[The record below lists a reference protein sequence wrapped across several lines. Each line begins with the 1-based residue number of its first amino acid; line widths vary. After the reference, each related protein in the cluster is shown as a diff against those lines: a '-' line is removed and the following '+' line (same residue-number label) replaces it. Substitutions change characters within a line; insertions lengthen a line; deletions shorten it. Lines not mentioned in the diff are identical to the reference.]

1 MWLLPEDAPL
11 RVRLYDAATSRGFDR
26 LMSLCVLLNCAVMA
40 YEHPGLD
47 KRSVGGHIVYWRCVR
62 WGWGGGGLRVSNKLP
77 IAIHSCR

>member
-1 MWLLPEDAPL
+1 VSRRTDASAPPPLEGRSLWLLPEDAPL

-62 WGWGGGGLRVSNKLP
+62 GG
-77 IAIHSCR
+77 